1 MKIIAGLGNPGKEYR
16 ATRHNIGFEAVDYI
30 AYDLGIYID
39 ERKHKALLGKG
50 IFAGE
55 KVIFLKPQTYMN
67 LSGES
72 VRAAL
77 DYYKLTNE
85 DLIVIYDDISLD
97 VGDIRIRTKGS
108 AGGHNGIK
116 SIISHLGTDV
126 FDRIKI
132 GVGDKPKGYDLAD
145 YVLGKFKGNEVKNME
160 EAVINAKK
168 ALELMLQ
175 NENEKAMNLFNR
187 KKKEID

>member
-72 VRAAL
+72 IRAAL

-97 VGDIRIRTKGS
+97 IGEIRIRTKGS

-145 YVLGKFKGNEVKNME
+145 YVLGKFKENEVKNME

-175 NENEKAMNLFNR
+175 NEEEKAMNLFNR

>member
-72 VRAAL
+72 IRAAL

-97 VGDIRIRTKGS
+97 VGEIRIRTKGS

-126 FDRIKI
+126 FDRITL
-132 GVGDKPKGYDLAD
+132 GVGDTPKGYDLAD
-145 YVLGKFKGNEVKNME
+145 YVLGKFKENEVKNME

-168 ALELMLQ
+168 ALKLMLQ
-175 NENEKAMNLFNR
+175 NEEEKAMNLFNR

>member
-72 VRAAL
+72 IRAAL

-97 VGDIRIRTKGS
+97 VGEIRIRTKGS

-145 YVLGKFKGNEVKNME
+145 YVLGKFKKNEVKNME

-175 NENEKAMNLFNR
+175 NEEEKAMNLFNR

>member
-30 AYDLGIYID
+30 AYDLWIYID

-72 VRAAL
+72 IRAAL

-97 VGDIRIRTKGS
+97 VGEIRIRTKGS

-145 YVLGKFKGNEVKNME
+145 YVLGKFKENEVKNME

-175 NENEKAMNLFNR
+175 NEEEKAMNLFNR